1 MQINILF
8 NNCQNIV
15 NFNDYLKNILRFC
28 CYLVLTLEKFNNK
41 AEISLLLTDNEK
53 IKMLNS
59 KYKNKSCETDV
70 LSFSTKSFGR
80 YFKYGENIF
89 VLGDVVISVEKA
101 LEQFKFYGSKCLEEE
116 IARLLIHAMLHLL
129 GYDHEKSKFS
139 ENLMKKKEKVLNK
152 IVKNKFKFERVSV
165 YERQS

>member
-15 NFNDYLKNILRFC
+15 SFNYYLKNILKFC

-59 KYKNKSCETDV
+59 KYKNKFCETDV
-70 LSFSTKSFGR
+70 
-80 YFKYGENIF
+80 
-89 VLGDVVISVEKA
+89 
-101 LEQFKFYGSKCLEEE
+101 
-116 IARLLIHAMLHLL
+116 
-129 GYDHEKSKFS
+129 
-139 ENLMKKKEKVLNK
+139 
-152 IVKNKFKFERVSV
+152 
-165 YERQS
+165 